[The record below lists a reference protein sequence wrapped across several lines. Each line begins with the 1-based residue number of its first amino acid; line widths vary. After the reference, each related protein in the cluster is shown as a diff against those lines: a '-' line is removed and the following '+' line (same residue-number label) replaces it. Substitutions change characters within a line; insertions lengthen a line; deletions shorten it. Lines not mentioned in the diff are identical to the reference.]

1 VRLKVDVIV
10 SAGPTVTRA
19 AKKATSAVPIVM
31 CFDNDPV
38 RSGFITSLAR
48 PSGNITGLSSLTP
61 ELSGKRV
68 KLLKEIIPTLS
79 RLAIIGNS
87 AEPANAQSLKEM
99 EHAARAFGVQLQ
111 YFDVRD
117 LKDIEGG
124 IPNRHQGAR

>member
-1 VRLKVDVIV
+1 
-10 SAGPTVTRA
+10 
-19 AKKATSAVPIVM
+19 M

-61 ELSGKRV
+61 ELSGKRLE
-68 KLLKEIIPTLS
+68 LLKEIIPTLS

-99 EHAARAFGVQLQ
+99 ELAARAFGVQL
-111 YFDVRD
+111 
-117 LKDIEGG
+117 
-124 IPNRHQGAR
+124 